1 MAASVVCVSHS
12 TGALGPEVARLV
24 AERLGFTQVD
34 EEIVAEAARKEGLDP
49 ADVADAERRKGFLAR
64 LFEGWPAAGA
74 IGMDAGAA
82 YAAALVPDV
91 GDPRLPEEH
100 HRELIVEAIEDTAN
114 RGNTVIVSHAA
125 SLALA
130 GRPDVLRVFV
140 TASPD
145 TRAARLGDI
154 DRDEAKR
161 TIERSDAARGD
172 YLKRFYGVDRESPT
186 HYDLVVSTDWLTVE
200 QAADVVVRA
209 AEVV

>member
-1 MAASVVCVSHS
+1 MAARVVCISHA
-12 TGALGPEVARLV
+12 TGAQGPEVAGVV
-24 AERLGFTQVD
+24 AERLGFNRVD
-34 EEIVAEAARKEGLDP
+34 EEIVAEAARKEGLNP

-100 HRELIVEAIEDTAN
+100 HRELIIEAIEDTAN

-125 SLALA
+125 SHALA
-130 GRPDVLRVFV
+130 GRADVLRVFV
-140 TASPD
+140 TASPN

-154 DRDEAKR
+154 DREEAAR
-161 TIERSDAARGD
+161 TIERSDDARAD

-186 HYDLVVSTDWLTVE
+186 HYDLVVSTDWLTPE
-200 QAADVVVRA
+200 QAAEVVVRA
-209 AEVV
+209 AEVL